1 MQWRNN
7 DFGGLLLELESGNI
21 AVNGGAS
28 LADMEKAYICGGKA
42 PTLMIVTS
50 EHQHR
55 ARNADRFCLKHH
67 VPLFVSRRAADRLN
81 TEGVE
86 TLTLAVPGTRFLFRM
101 GVGLS
106 LFPVR
111 YDSAEPFGMTFLD
124 GETLLGIVP
133 DGKILP
139 GQAGDLF
146 DCDAVILG
154 NRLHIPENAPSAL
167 KRRLKSVYNTRD
179 ELDEIFRDYTG
190 EITYI

>member
-1 MQWRNN
+1 MKWLSN

-28 LADMEKAYICGGKA
+28 LADMEKAYIRGGKA
-42 PTLMIVTS
+42 PALMIVTS

-67 VPLFVSRRAADRLN
+67 VPLFVSRLAAGRLN

-86 TLTLAVPGTRFLFRM
+86 TQTLAVPGNRFLFRQ
-101 GVGLS
+101 GVWIT

-154 NRLHIPENAPSAL
+154 NRLHIPGNAPSAL
-167 KRRLKSVYNTRD
+167 ERRLKSVYNTRD

-190 EITYI
+190 DITYI